1 MLLYIFCKIHISFGT
16 ITNYSMN
23 SIDSPRAIA
32 LHYEYGYMFW
42 SDWGTSAKIERA
54 DMDGTNRYGT

>member
-1 MLLYIFCKIHISFGT
+1 MLS
-16 ITNYSMN
+16 
-23 SIDSPRAIA
+23 DSPRAIA

-54 DMDGTNRYGT
+54 DMDGKNR